1 MAVADEVW
9 MMENAIYAILSPEG
23 YASILWK
30 DASLAP
36 QASEEMKLSSEYLL
50 KMKIIDGIIPEPK
63 EDLNKEN
70 FGRTCDYLERVIKRF
85 LCKHMECDAATLPE
99 TRYQRF
105 RAF

>member
-1 MAVADEVW
+1 MVHL
-9 MMENAIYAILSPEG
+9 MENAIYAILSPEG

-30 DASLAP
+30 DATLAP
-36 QASEEMKLSSEYLL
+36 KASEEMKLSSEYLL
-50 KMKIIDGIIPEPK
+50 KMKIIDGIVPEPK

-85 LCKHMECDAATLPE
+85 LCKYMEADKNALPQS
-99 TRYQRF
+99 RYDRF